1 MLEGLVKGHCPAPA
15 IPCTFVLSNIL
26 NPRQGRNKGSKT
38 IQCSVPR
45 TEQDFARQWLTQKQ
59 TQEKRLS
66 IREGLGNDRLEGKN
80 MGQQGEE

>member
-1 MLEGLVKGHCPAPA
+1 MHLCA
-15 IPCTFVLSNIL
+15 IKHTL

-38 IQCSVPR
+38 IQCPVPR

-66 IREGLGNDRLEGKN
+66 ICEGLGNDRMEGKN
-80 MGQQGEE
+80 MGQLEEEKGRNDGSIF